1 MTRKW
6 RFWHTMTLIVSAAIA
21 SGQAIAQDDTP
32 QTTADGLELVD
43 SPLRAFYLR
52 PGTTL
57 DKYRRIVMLDSFVEF
72 RKNWLRDK
80 NRGKRSFNEITDE
93 DMEYIKETLAGEF
106 REVVTEALQE
116 DGAYEIVGVG
126 AADVLLLRP
135 AVLNLDVGA
144 DIYGSR
150 NQLADISTGIAMTLY
165 VELYDSLTNTLIGR
179 SIDSRSRSETDRAAV
194 RRIIRAWADDLRD
207 TLKEQ

>member
-6 RFWHTMTLIVSAAIA
+6 LFWHTMTLIVSAAIA

-32 QTTADGLELVD
+32 QTTADGLELVA

-57 DKYRRIVMLDSFVEF
+57 DKYQRIVMLESFVEF
-72 RKNWLRDK
+72 RKNWLRDN

-93 DMEYIKETLAGEF
+93 DMEYIKESLAGEF

-116 DGAYEIVGVG
+116 DVTV
-126 AADVLLLRP
+126 P
-135 AVLNLDVGA
+135 LDPSIAGC
-144 DIYGSR
+144 GRLS
-150 NQLADISTGIAMTLY
+150 IS
-165 VELYDSLTNTLIGR
+165 GR
-179 SIDSRSRSETDRAAV
+179 FPCEHGGWFSAE
-194 RRIIRAWADDLRD
+194 
-207 TLKEQ
+207 